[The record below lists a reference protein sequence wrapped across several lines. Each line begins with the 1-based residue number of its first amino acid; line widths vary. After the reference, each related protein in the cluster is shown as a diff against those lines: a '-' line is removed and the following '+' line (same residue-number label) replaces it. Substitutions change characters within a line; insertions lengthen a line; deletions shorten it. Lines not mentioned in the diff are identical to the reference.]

1 MAQHG
6 SDGAQARPGPVNG
19 VDLVLRKQKEQVV
32 DALHE
37 TFANSSAVVVAH
49 QKGLT
54 VAQITDLRGRMRE
67 AGAGFRV
74 TKNRLAKRALE
85 GTSFEGIAD
94 LFSGPTTVAYSEDPV
109 AAARVAVKFAAD
121 NDKFEVVGG
130 ALDGKVLSIDEVKA
144 LAALPS
150 LDELR
155 AKIVGMISTPATRIA
170 AVTAAPAGQ
179 LARVFG
185 AYGSSEEAA

>member
-1 MAQHG
+1 MQ
-6 SDGAQARPGPVNG
+6 
-19 VDLVLRKQKEQVV
+19 RKQKEVV
-32 DALHE
+32 VETLHS
-37 TFANSSAVVVAH
+37 TFSEAGSVVVAH

-54 VAQITDLRGRMRE
+54 VAQITDLRGQMRE

-85 GTSFEGIAD
+85 STPYENLTD
-94 LFSGPTTVAYSEDPV
+94 LFSGPTTVAYSDDPV
-109 AAARVAVKFAAD
+109 AAAKVAVKFAKD
-121 NDKFEVVGG
+121 NDKFEVIGG
-130 ALDGKVLSIDEVKA
+130 GFAGQALSVDEVQA
-144 LAALPS
+144 LAALPP

-155 AKIVGMISTPATRIA
+155 AKLVGMISTPATRIA

-185 AYGSSEEAA
+185 AYGATEEA

>member
-1 MAQHG
+1 VQ
-6 SDGAQARPGPVNG
+6 
-19 VDLVLRKQKEQVV
+19 RKQKEVV
-32 DALHE
+32 VEALHS
-37 TFANSSAVVVAH
+37 TFSEASSVVVAH

-54 VAQITDLRGRMRE
+54 VAQITDLRGQMRE

-85 GTSFEGIAD
+85 STPFENLTD

-109 AAARVAVKFAAD
+109 AAAKVAVKFAKD
-121 NDKFEVVGG
+121 NDKFEVIGG
-130 ALDGKVLSIDEVKA
+130 GFAGQALSVDEVQA
-144 LAALPS
+144 LAALPP
-150 LDELR
+150 LDQLR
-155 AKIVGMISTPATRIA
+155 AKLVGMISTPATRIA

-185 AYGSSEEAA
+185 AYGAKEEA

>member
-1 MAQHG
+1 MQRKEKERVVEALQVTFKEAG
-6 SDGAQARPGPVNG
+6 SI
-19 VDLVLRKQKEQVV
+19 VV
-32 DALHE
+32 
-37 TFANSSAVVVAH
+37 SH

-54 VAQITDLRGRMRE
+54 VAEITDLRGRMRE

-85 GTSFEGIAD
+85 STPFEYLSD
-94 LFSGPTTVAYSEDPV
+94 LFSGPTTVAYSDDPV
-109 AAARVAVKFAAD
+109 AAAKIAVQFASD
-121 NDKFEVVGG
+121 NDKFEVIGG
-130 ALDGKVLSIDEVKA
+130 GFAGQELSLDEVKA
-144 LAALPS
+144 LAALPP

-185 AYGSSEEAA
+185 AYGATEEAS

>member
-1 MAQHG
+1 MQ
-6 SDGAQARPGPVNG
+6 
-19 VDLVLRKQKEQVV
+19 RKQKEVV
-32 DALHE
+32 VEALHS
-37 TFANSSAVVVAH
+37 TFSEAGSVVVAH

-54 VAQITDLRGRMRE
+54 VAQITDLRGQMRE

-85 GTSFEGIAD
+85 STPFENLTD

-109 AAARVAVKFAAD
+109 AAAKVAVKFAKD
-121 NDKFEVVGG
+121 NDKFEVIGG
-130 ALDGKVLSIDEVKA
+130 GFAGQALSVDEVQA
-144 LAALPS
+144 LAALPP
-150 LDELR
+150 LDQLR
-155 AKIVGMISTPATRIA
+155 AKLVGMISTPATRIA

-185 AYGSSEEAA
+185 AYGAKEEA